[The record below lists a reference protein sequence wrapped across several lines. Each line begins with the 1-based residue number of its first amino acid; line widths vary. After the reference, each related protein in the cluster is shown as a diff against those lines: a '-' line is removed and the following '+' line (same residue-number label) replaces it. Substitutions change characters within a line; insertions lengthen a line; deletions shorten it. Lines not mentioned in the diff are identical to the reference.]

1 MRAPL
6 ITGMLFLL
14 YTDVYSQE
22 IPPDNTVNV
31 PANGAFG
38 GQNASGWK
46 AECEKG
52 MVMTG
57 IEIVVGGTCHNQ

>member
-1 MRAPL
+1 MRALL

-22 IPPDNTVNV
+22 ITPDNTVNV

-38 GQNASGWK
+38 GQNASVWPRG
-46 AECEKG
+46 
-52 MVMTG
+52 
-57 IEIVVGGTCHNQ
+57 